1 MAKSK
6 KNIEER
12 ERLEKIMN
20 GRPGKGHI
28 KGYKLFC
35 GRCHTEYMID
45 TIQKCT
51 HCSKELI
58 SYEER
63 LAELKEKLYDHQTK
77 I

>member
-1 MAKSK
+1 MTKAKK
-6 KNIEER
+6 EVEER
-12 ERLEKIMN
+12 EKLEKILK

-35 GRCHTEYMID
+35 GRCFTEYLID

-51 HCSKELI
+51 HCQKDLI
-58 SYEER
+58 TYEER
-63 LAELKEKLYDHQTK
+63 MAELKDKLSDHQAK

>member
-45 TIQKCT
+45 TI
-51 HCSKELI
+51 
-58 SYEER
+58 
-63 LAELKEKLYDHQTK
+63 
-77 I
+77 